1 MEKKNS
7 FKRFFEETFKNFNQ
21 IDVAYDDTIAIEL
34 KNNKELTAALK
45 EVDGEEY
52 NASSKFFFAKQRKN
66 SIEVTPATFK
76 ETIINAGK
84 IKTETKNI
92 KKEVSNNKEI
102 KKDNKD
108 NKEIDGLF
116 F

>member
-34 KNNKELTAALK
+34 KNNKELAAALK

-52 NASSKFFFAKQRKN
+52 NASSKCFFAKQRKN

-76 ETIINAGK
+76 ETIINAGR
-84 IKTETKNI
+84 IKTENKNTQ
-92 KKEVSNNKEI
+92 KEVSNKEN